1 MVLCGPHLS
10 TTTPKKKS
18 IASSRRSVLSL
29 RTRPNFSGH
38 VDGTAGRKS
47 AGSWSCLCAA
57 FGSRAR
63 GAEAKFDPKAPDDD
77 RHCRGDRSGG
87 LFLGSGLTIQL
98 AGPGVIISYLLGA
111 AIAAVIAYCLAEM
124 AVVHSFSGSFGIYAE
139 SYLSRW
145 AMLQGVGPPT
155 RMSTSPTSDPNRFE
169 MGISTKACP
178 PSSERAT
185 CVPLACQATQTV
197 PSDRST
203 ATDGSVALV
212 SELGDTCRVKLVVS
226 AANACSDSSRV
237 DGGGKRYTVAMTAV
251 ASRMDTLRK
260 EMATI
265 PSGGWLFLVGF
276 ASNSTAEMQIVLL
289 LVA

>member
-18 IASSRRSVLSL
+18 IASSRRSFLSL

-47 AGSWSCLCAA
+47 AGSWSCLRAA

-63 GAEAKFDPKAPDDD
+63 GDQAKSEPKAPDDD
-77 RHCRGDRSGG
+77 RHCRGDRSG
-87 LFLGSGLTIQL
+87 LFLGGGLTIQL
-98 AGPGVIISYLLGA
+98 AGPGVIISYLIGA

-124 AVVHSFSGSFGIYAE
+124 AVVHPFSGSFGIYAE

-169 MGISTKACP
+169 MGISTKVCA
-178 PSSERAT
+178 PSSEPAT

-226 AANACSDSSRV
+226 AGQCLQR
-237 DGGGKRYTVAMTAV
+237 
-251 ASRMDTLRK
+251 
-260 EMATI
+260 
-265 PSGGWLFLVGF
+265 
-276 ASNSTAEMQIVLL
+276 
-289 LVA
+289 